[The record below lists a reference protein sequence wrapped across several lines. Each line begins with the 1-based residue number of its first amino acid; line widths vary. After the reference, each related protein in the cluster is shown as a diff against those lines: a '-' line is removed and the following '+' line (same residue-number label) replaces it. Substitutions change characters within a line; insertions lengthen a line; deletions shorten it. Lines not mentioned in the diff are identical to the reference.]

1 MSTFSCPVVRVSEV
15 IEHPNADRL
24 SIVKLEGLG
33 FTCISG
39 KLEDGSPRYKAGDFV
54 VYIPSAA
61 MLPEWLLKEMD
72 FWNDET
78 GKGTLAGSD
87 GNRVKPLKLR
97 GIFSE
102 GVLFPVEWDNNL
114 ANLGSGSVVS
124 TPSETPGINS
134 LWQVELGQDVAEL
147 LSITKYSP
155 PIPVGMS
162 GEVANMFG
170 HTVKFD
176 FDRWEQNTELFD
188 PGEPVIASEK
198 LHGSMCAIL
207 YEPNL
212 NHPDMFGSKGEFVV
226 HSKGLGAQGLAFK
239 NNDANTGNL
248 YVRTLKSL
256 LDAGLENRLKES
268 FDFDAVKNIA
278 LIGEIFGLGVQ
289 DLHYGLDKPGFR
301 VFDIRIEN
309 VFDTRYLTQDKVK
322 ELLGK
327 LGIDMVPTVY
337 EGPFDVAELEKV
349 RDGKTML
356 GGANIREGIVV
367 RSATETHHAV
377 HGRKICKFISPD
389 YLLRKSKD
397 ATEYQ

>member
-1 MSTFSCPVVRVSEV
+1 MSSFSCPVVRVSEV

-61 MLPEWLLKEMD
+61 LLPEWLLKAMD
-72 FWNDET
+72 FWDDINN
-78 GKGTLAGSD
+78 KGTLAGSD

-147 LSITKYSP
+147 LGITKYSP

-188 PGEPVIASEK
+188 PGEPVVATEK
-198 LHGSMCAIL
+198 LHGCADYNTIVETL
-207 YEPNL
+207 EFGPIKIGDLITQKPAVCYVKSYDIASNELVYERVEGYSVQPNNDDWYEIEVEDGRVIKL
-212 NHPDMFGSKGEFVV
+212 TGNHPVWLPKLNCYRQVSD
-226 HSKGLGAQGLAFK
+226 
-239 NNDANTGNL
+239 
-248 YVRTLKSL
+248 
-256 LDAGLENRLKES
+256 
-268 FDFDAVKNIA
+268 
-278 LIGEIFGLGVQ
+278 LIGDEIVL
-289 DLHYGLDKPGFR
+289 
-301 VFDIRIEN
+301 
-309 VFDTRYLTQDKVK
+309 
-322 ELLGK
+322 
-327 LGIDMVPTVY
+327 ID
-337 EGPFDVAELEKV
+337 
-349 RDGKTML
+349 
-356 GGANIREGIVV
+356 
-367 RSATETHHAV
+367 
-377 HGRKICKFISPD
+377 
-389 YLLRKSKD
+389 
-397 ATEYQ
+397 